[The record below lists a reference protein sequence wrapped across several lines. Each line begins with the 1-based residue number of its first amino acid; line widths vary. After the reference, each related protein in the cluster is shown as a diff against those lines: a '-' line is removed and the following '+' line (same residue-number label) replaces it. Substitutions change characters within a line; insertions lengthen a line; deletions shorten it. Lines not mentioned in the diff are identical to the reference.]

1 MKKIFFLL
9 LVGLLVLVAC
19 DNNGKDEPSG
29 EKSARIYLEIFTG
42 SLGGYYIYDSN
53 GKLIFECPKG
63 YGITQLTGEGKN

>member
-42 SLGGYYIYDSN
+42 SLGGYYIYDSMVN
-53 GKLIFECPKG
+53 
-63 YGITQLTGEGKN
+63 